1 MKKILFIFWLCFI
14 NLTQAQESFSVYF
27 DSNKFELN
35 KLEINK
41 LDAWMKQNHEV
52 KIVGANGFCDEDG
65 SMGLND
71 TLAQKRIDFVYR
83 YMQSKIVFRADF
95 KTRNFGKLHQL
106 SKIKAQN
113 RRVTLY
119 YILAKDLDKEDEILG
134 VKKEILKIIKK
145 KIKFPEKL
153 SFETPN
159 GSKTEMQMD
168 TLFMK
173 KINEAAI
180 GEKLKIENLNFII
193 NTFAIVAE
201 SRVKLYEILYV
212 LQNNPDLK
220 IEIQGHICCMPS
232 DKQDLSTQ
240 RAKAIYQFLVANNIP
255 KSQLSYKGF
264 GSTKPI
270 FSIPETHETERAANR
285 RVEIEILDNRP

>member
-1 MKKILFIFWLCFI
+1 MKKILCFMWMCFGVVVH
-14 NLTQAQESFSVYF
+14 AQESFSVYF
-27 DSNKFELN
+27 DSNQYMLN
-35 KLEINK
+35 VLEIKK
-41 LDAWMKQNHEV
+41 LDAWMQQNHEV
-52 KIVGANGFCDEDG
+52 KIVGTNGFCDEDG
-65 SMGLND
+65 STGLND

-83 YMQSKIVFRADF
+83 YMQSKIKFRADF

-119 YILAKDLDKEDEILG
+119 YILAKDLDKENDILG
-134 VKKEILKIIKK
+134 IKKEEVPLIKK
-145 KIKFPEKL
+145 KIQFPEKL
-153 SFETPN
+153 MFENPN
-159 GSKTEMQMD
+159 GSKTEMAMD

-173 KINEAAI
+173 KINEAQV

-193 NTFAIVAE
+193 NTFAVVNE
-201 SRVKLYEILYV
+201 SRVKLYEILFV
-212 LQNNPDLK
+212 IQNNPQLK